1 LSDKSNAALDKPTAP
16 QSLSGKAKRGGVWV
30 LLGKAFE
37 AGSRLVS
44 NVILAWL
51 LFPEAFG
58 VMIPVGVFMAG
69 LRLFS
74 DVGIGPSIVRSKR
87 GDDPVFLRT
96 VWTIQVI
103 RGFLLYAICLVIA
116 EPYAQLVGEVVTAEG
131 MREQEVIEQLLLI
144 VGLSPFVMGFRSP
157 AWFTLDRQIAQGRKT
172 LITVISQVVSLIVTI
187 TWAYFARSPI
197 ALVGGG
203 VANALTQSVLSH
215 LLLPCAKMRFQF
227 ERKALRELFGFGR
240 WIFLST
246 ALFFLASQIDRII
259 LTDLLETGPRGLYR
273 IGDTIAALVP
283 TVLSA
288 ISAAVVFPTW
298 MKSYRDSRKNHEK
311 RVLRSR
317 KALLALAMSGV
328 ICIVTIA
335 PLFIEILYAD
345 EYLGAVLVAQLLCI
359 AYWFETL
366 RASATSALL
375 VHGDSRALSGSNF
388 IILLVKVPAC
398 WYGFQWFGLEG
409 FILGVA
415 LGTVGGLLRL
425 HLRLWKH
432 GTRLLGQD
440 ALGTLALALLATIGF
455 SVGNYS
461 VTLPLFQGILL
472 AGVTTLILA
481 GLTIRP
487 AYQMLLRKSE

>member
-1 LSDKSNAALDKPTAP
+1 MEDTGHVAEAASTKP
-16 QSLSGKAKRGGVWV
+16 QSLGGKAKRGGVWV
-30 LLGKAFE
+30 LLGKIFE
-37 AGSRLVS
+37 SGSRLVS

-51 LFPEAFG
+51 LFPEDFG
-58 VMIPVGVFMAG
+58 VMVPVGVFMAG

-74 DVGIGPSIVRSKR
+74 DVGIGPSIVRSHR

-96 VWTIQVI
+96 VWTVQVI
-103 RGFLLYAICLVIA
+103 RGFVLYAVCLLVA
-116 EPYAQLVGEVVTAEG
+116 GPYARLIGEAVTSTG

-172 LITVISQVVSLIVTI
+172 LITVISQVVSLITTI

-203 VANALTQSVLSH
+203 VANALTQTVLSH
-215 LLLPCAKMRFQF
+215 ILLPGFKMRFQF
-227 ERKALRELFGFGR
+227 EREALRELFGFGR

-246 ALFFLASQIDRII
+246 ALFFLASQIDRVI
-259 LTDLLETGPRGLYR
+259 LTDLLEAGPRGLYR

-298 MKSYRDSRKNHEK
+298 MKSYRDSKKNHEK

-328 ICIVTIA
+328 ISIVTVV
-335 PLFIEILYAD
+335 PLFVEILYAD
-345 EYLGAVLVAQLLCI
+345 RYLGAVLVAQLLCV

-375 VHGDSRALSGSNF
+375 VHGDSRALSGSNLV
-388 IILLVKVPAC
+388 ILLVKVPAC
-398 WYGFQWFGLEG
+398 WYGFQWYGLEG

-415 LGTVGGLLRL
+415 LGTVAGLLRL

-432 GTRLLGQD
+432 GTRLLLQD
-440 ALGTLALALLATIGF
+440 TLGTLLLILLGSIGYW
-455 SVGNYS
+455 VGNYS
-461 VTLPLFQGILL
+461 VTIPLFQGILL
-472 AGVTTLILA
+472 AGATTLGLV

-487 AYQMLLRKSE
+487 AYQMLIRKSA